1 MYIFRRKKM
10 FQDKSGMFEDF
21 GFKLVV
27 INSLLLEETS
37 FSKKLEEM
45 KEKYVEE
52 YDGDEFECI
61 EEMVQFFE
69 NLKLTEEDLALV
81 KKLVFD
87 GGEDIYFLLMPD
99 WDGES
104 EEFDVKSVKGFEQL
118 PNLKEVE
125 YISMCEEKLM
135 EEFEKRGIA
144 II

>member
-1 MYIFRRKKM
+1 M

-135 EEFEKRGIA
+135 EDFEKRGIA